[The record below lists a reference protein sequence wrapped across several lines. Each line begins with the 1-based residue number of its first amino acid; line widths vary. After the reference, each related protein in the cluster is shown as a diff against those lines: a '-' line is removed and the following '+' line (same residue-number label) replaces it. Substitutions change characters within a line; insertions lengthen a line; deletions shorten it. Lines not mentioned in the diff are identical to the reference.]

1 VSDDDPQRTEE
12 WSPRFDEDQPGA
24 TAKDAMDSAAAR
36 EAQAQA
42 QRADAEARGAELRQE
57 LRDADAR
64 RADEETA
71 KAHEETE
78 AAEQA
83 EEKLS
88 RKERK
93 AKEKAERSQE
103 EARKAREQAA
113 NAEKLAR
120 EKAGAAKPVPNL
132 SGANVMSPGVGSDT
146 DPAVAAATTSSYEAP
161 KPSGEPSPFERPEVA
176 AGVAFASAFLIAR
189 ILKRLVD

>member
-1 VSDDDPQRTEE
+1 MSEDDTQT
-12 WSPRFDEDQPGA
+12 
-24 TAKDAMDSAAAR
+24 TAES
-36 EAQAQA
+36 
-42 QRADAEARGAELRQE
+42 EARGAELRE
-57 LRDADAR
+57 NVALTDAR
-64 RADEETA
+64 RAEEEVA
-71 KAHEETE
+71 KAHAEAE
-78 AAEQA
+78 AAEKR

-93 AKEKAERSQE
+93 AKERAEQAQA
-103 EARKAREQAA
+103 EAQRAREQAA

-120 EKAGAAKPVPNL
+120 EKAGAAKATPNL

-146 DPAVAAATTSSYEAP
+146 DPAVAAAAASSYEAP
-161 KPSGEPSPFERPEVA
+161 KPAEASPLERPEVA

>member
-1 VSDDDPQRTEE
+1 MKDDDPQRTQE
-12 WSPRFDEDQPGA
+12 WSPGFDDEQPGA
-24 TAKDAMDSAAAR
+24 TAEQAADVAAAR

-42 QRADAEARGAELRQE
+42 ERTAAEARGAELRQQV
-57 LRDADAR
+57 LDAEAR
-64 RADEETA
+64 RAEEETH
-71 KAHEETE
+71 KAHDEVEE
-78 AAEQA
+78 AEKA

-93 AKEKAERSQE
+93 AKERAEQAQA
-103 EARKAREQAA
+103 EARRAREQAE

-120 EKAGAAKPVPNL
+120 EKAGATNPKANL

-146 DPAVAAATTSSYEAP
+146 DPAAAAAATSSYEAP
-161 KPSGEPSPFERPEVA
+161 KPAEASPLERPEVA